1 MASDSDFFRPN
12 QPASKSSIKD
22 VARLAR
28 VSTAT
33 VSRVLNNN
41 PNVKPHLR
49 TRVLDAMETLQ
60 YEPSGIARTM
70 RSQTKRSLG
79 LVIADIQNPFFADM
93 MSAIAHRAYSLQY
106 TVLLGDSSN
115 DPQRERLYLEML
127 AQERIAGAI
136 VFPVATT
143 PEAYAFRRSLPMV
156 FFDRAVPGAPIDTVM
171 LDNVQGGYIATQ
183 HLIALG
189 HWRIGLVDGAPQY
202 PTLTERKQGYVKALQ
217 EAGIEIDNSLIDWGD
232 EVRVEGGYRA
242 TQRLLA
248 LPNPPTALVAVNNVR
263 TQGMLRAVRDAALS
277 VPDEISL
284 VGFDDS
290 TWLGLTDPPL
300 TTMRQPVYEMGV
312 EAVRLLMRRI
322 EEGSNHEPA
331 IYVMQPT
338 LIERAST
345 RALH

>member
-1 MASDSDFFRPN
+1 MIADSDSSQSS

-22 VARLAR
+22 VALLSR

-49 TRVLDAMETLQ
+49 KRVLEAMETLD

-79 LVIADIQNPFFADM
+79 LVVADIQNPFFADM
-93 MSAIAHRAYSLQY
+93 MSAIAHRAYSAQY

-136 VFPVATT
+136 VFPVARD
-143 PEAYAFRRSLPMV
+143 PDAYVFRRPLPMV
-156 FFDRAVPGAPIDTVM
+156 FFDRAVPGVPVDTVM
-171 LDNVQGGYIATQ
+171 LDNVQGGYMATQ

-189 HWRIGLVDGAPQY
+189 HRRIGLVEGAPKY
-202 PTLTERKQGYVKALQ
+202 PTLIDRKAGYIKALE
-217 EAGIEIDNSLIDWGD
+217 EAGIEIDDSLIDWGD
-232 EVRVEGGYRA
+232 EERVDGGYRA
-242 TQRLLA
+242 TRRLLD
-248 LPNPPTALVAVNNVR
+248 LPNRPTALVAVNNVR
-263 TQGMLRAVRDAALS
+263 TLGMLRGVRDAGLS

-322 EEGSNHEPA
+322 EEGSNDPPLIH
-331 IYVMQPT
+331 VMQPA

-345 RALH
+345 RALG